1 VLLATEG
8 NGNNKPTTTGQWEER
23 DLILSMGRKEK
34 QELNPPETGDAGD
47 KIR

>member
-1 VLLATEG
+1 MG
-8 NGNNKPTTTGQWEER
+8 IISQQQPGQWEER